1 MQAKNRSQANT
12 PLSARIR
19 SFCRDRKPEVIII
32 CCALAALGIALL
44 RYLKEDPLTSLYQWD
59 AVIIDLAL
67 YCFIGIVFVV
77 KLGSSWRRPAQ
88 PAEARH
94 EGFRRYAL
102 IFMMMLAV
110 HSVRIL
116 AAYALQALETGEF
129 PAFRDALNVWKAPDS
144 VHYMNIASHWYRGLE
159 ENGVVWRLV
168 FLPFYPILIKG
179 FSFITGENFISGMIV
194 SVLSSSLAG
203 CVLYALARFD
213 MDEAYAHRAVKYFV
227 LLPTAFFYTTAMTE
241 SLFILLSLLCI
252 YGARKRKWILAGVA
266 GGLAA
271 FTRSVGVI
279 LIAPVLL
286 EWIGTLIAEHGKDRI
301 KALLLGFALALIP
314 LGFAA
319 YLYIN
324 YAETGDPLT
333 FMTYQ
338 KEHWF
343 QQPGPFFG
351 SVRYQLEYLIGYL
364 KNGQYSTAMGLSI
377 PNLVSQFAALG
388 LMAATARKQR
398 TSYLL
403 YFLAYFAA
411 AMGVTWLLSAPR
423 YLLVLFPIVFAVAN
437 LTKKRQ
443 VDTAVTVLFAV
454 LGALYF
460 LAYYKQY
467 AVY

>member
-1 MQAKNRSQANT
+1 MQALNRSQANK

-19 SFCRDRKPEVIII
+19 SYCKEHRPETIII
-32 CCALAALGIALL
+32 CCALAVLGIALL
-44 RYLKEDPLTSLYQWD
+44 RYLKDNPISALYQWV
-59 AVIIDLAL
+59 AVLVDLAL
-67 YCFIGIVFVV
+67 YCLIGIVFVV
-77 KLGSSWRRPAQ
+77 KLGCSWRRPS
-88 PAEARH
+88 PSAEARR

-102 IFMMMLAV
+102 IFLTLLAV
-110 HSVRIL
+110 HGVRIL
-116 AAYALQALETGEF
+116 AAYALQALETGAF
-129 PAFRDALNVWKAPDS
+129 PAFRDALSVWKAPDS
-144 VHYMNIASHWYRGLE
+144 IHYMNIASHWYRGLE

-168 FLPFYPILIKG
+168 FLPFYPILIKA
-179 FSFITGENFISGMIV
+179 FSFITGEYFISGMIV

-203 CVLYALARFD
+203 CVLYALARVD
-213 MDEAYAHRAVKYFV
+213 MDEASAHRAVKYFV

-252 YGARKRKWILAGVA
+252 YGARRRKWLLAGAA

-286 EWIGTLIAEHGKDRI
+286 EWIGSLIAEHGKDRI
-301 KALLLGFALALIP
+301 RALLWGAAIMLIP
-314 LGFAA
+314 LGFAG

-364 KNGQYSTAMGLSI
+364 KNGRYSMAMGLSI

-388 LMAATARKQR
+388 LVAATTRKQHA
-398 TSYLL
+398 SYLL

-423 YLLVLFPIVFAVAN
+423 YLLVLFPIVFSVAE

-443 VDTAVTVLFAV
+443 VDAAVTVLFAV

-460 LAYYKQY
+460 LAYFKQY